1 MALSRS
7 PTVSLPVDVYVVV
20 FVPSPTVI
28 VPLAMI
34 PSVNNEVF
42 AVSGTVPVPTAG
54 AATVAEE
61 LVVPLEVEDEED
73 EDDVLDD
80 GDVLDDEDVSPV
92 LLEPPLME
100 LSALC
105 TAAESWVFTRLRAAW
120 LARLAKPLDSVV
132 DAPNMELMTESVCA
146 VEDASLDAWFQ

>member
-1 MALSRS
+1 LSRS

-73 EDDVLDD
+73 E

>member
-1 MALSRS
+1 
-7 PTVSLPVDVYVVV
+7 
-20 FVPSPTVI
+20 
-28 VPLAMI
+28 MI

-73 EDDVLDD
+73 E

>member
-1 MALSRS
+1 MALIRS

-73 EDDVLDD
+73 E

-105 TAAESWVFTRLRAAW
+105 TAAESWVFTRLRTAW

>member
-1 MALSRS
+1 
-7 PTVSLPVDVYVVV
+7 VSLPVDVYVVV

-73 EDDVLDD
+73 E

-105 TAAESWVFTRLRAAW
+105 TAAESWVFTRLRTAW

>member
-73 EDDVLDD
+73 E

-105 TAAESWVFTRLRAAW
+105 TAAESWVFTRLRTAW

>member
-1 MALSRS
+1 M
-7 PTVSLPVDVYVVV
+7 SLPVDVYVVV

-73 EDDVLDD
+73 EDDVLDEGD
-80 GDVLDDEDVSPV
+80 VLEEGDVLDDEDVSPV